1 MSTLQVLASSRQYPC
16 LPAGGERSWEFFQS
30 GLVQLHS
37 TGASWVLGSPQRL
50 CPARL
55 EVSTELPPP
64 SLSASSPFMLNVS
77 LILTHP
83 PRGPGPPMGEGSYQ
97 GELWD
102 PKIRAESCS
111 GLSCRWL
118 AQNGEWVYPIFTGP
132 LFVLTFCSLLS
143 LHLSDPGILHQGSN
157 ELGPMMAPVVWV
169 NHRAFLLQ
177 WWCPK
182 CCFLRPLLRPLRT
195 YHITWCNICV
205 EEFDHHCKWVNN
217 CIGHSNFRVFML
229 LVQSLC
235 LYSDAMLVTCLIF
248 LVRTIHLPFTTG
260 KIIVYQSGCGAPLGR
275 ARGRHPSGHTRR
287 RLPAASLRAAA
298 NQGQVGERGPALPR
312 GQGKAGPRRWAVCPV
327 QRGGTPCS
335 NTRHKILSSRLDFS
349 ILNTMEGNHFL
360 FLFHVPHPP
369 SLYFGTSI
377 QTTCRKLST
386 ESKHHRS

>member
-1 MSTLQVLASSRQYPC
+1 MPLSEDGRPQGPLPWMLPSLFAAFRVVL
-16 LPAGGERSWEFFQS
+16 LLVVS
-30 GLVQLHS
+30 GLCF
-37 TGASWVLGSPQRL
+37 AFP
-50 CPARL
+50 
-55 EVSTELPPP
+55 
-64 SLSASSPFMLNVS
+64 
-77 LILTHP
+77 
-83 PRGPGPPMGEGSYQ
+83 
-97 GELWD
+97 
-102 PKIRAESCS
+102 
-111 GLSCRWL
+111 CRWL

-177 WWCPK
+177 WCPK
-182 CCFLRPLLRPLRT
+182 CCFLRPLRT

-248 LVRTIHLPFTTG
+248 LVRTIHLPFTTD
-260 KIIVYQSGCGAPLGR
+260 KIIVYQSGCGAPLGS

-298 NQGQVGERGPALPR
+298 NQGQVGERGPAFPR
-312 GQGKAGPRRWAVCPV
+312 GQGASLPFRPRFSSGRRSTVCQAAGA
-327 QRGGTPCS
+327 
-335 NTRHKILSSRLDFS
+335 
-349 ILNTMEGNHFL
+349 
-360 FLFHVPHPP
+360 
-369 SLYFGTSI
+369 
-377 QTTCRKLST
+377 
-386 ESKHHRS
+386 